1 MRQYFALIKSSI
13 SLWAKY
19 ATLSNKIKYIHVMQI
34 ISCIKCFPLN
44 VFTRSAPELIM
55 PHSQNNKKNIV
66 FLSVSF
72 HFFNCSF
79 NANDCTEQSKFR
91 ILYNM
96 NRVGT
101 EKKTGSAIK

>member
-1 MRQYFALIKSSI
+1 
-13 SLWAKY
+13 
-19 ATLSNKIKYIHVMQI
+19 MQI

-91 ILYNM
+91 TLYNM

-101 EKKTGSAIK
+101 EKKQVPL